1 MPPERT
7 HTTQQAAA
15 QPSMT
20 ASLASLDAKIR
31 LIAQQLKILENNEQV
46 ISRTLVGYGK
56 KIKDLETAQ
65 AAGASALDLGKLK
78 ESLKEELKAGLAAG
92 SSGELGPPLE
102 EASPRTS
109 AQLTDL
115 RAQLDELAKEVK
127 ELRYIV
133 DSINPLEYVTL
144 DQLNEAIDR
153 KNQKKGL

>member
-1 MPPERT
+1 M
-7 HTTQQAAA
+7 HTPQQAAA

-20 ASLASLDAKIR
+20 ASFASLDAKIR

-92 SSGELGPPLE
+92 PASGEVGPPLDE
-102 EASPRTS
+102 TPRSS

-115 RAQLDELAKEVK
+115 RAQLDEVVKELK